1 MAKLSDNR
9 AEIEADV
16 LLEMKK
22 QETLESDINQEMQI
36 AEEKIIQL
44 KNERQRGPGNE
55 ISNGIIGFQNWEQK
69 LEELGLEIEKL
80 GEKEISLRK
89 EKEILELRKEER
101 EDEENEENRA
111 EYDETGRDLVIRKAK
126 AKIGK

>member
-55 ISNGIIGFQNWEQK
+55 ISNGR
-69 LEELGLEIEKL
+69 GLKGKAQRFRTKIYD
-80 GEKEISLRK
+80 GR
-89 EKEILELRKEER
+89 
-101 EDEENEENRA
+101 NESF
-111 EYDETGRDLVIRKAK
+111 
-126 AKIGK
+126 